1 MMAGVEAEAEA
12 GALMTEAVPRT
23 ARLRRHPMETIRR
36 WGEWLKRRDTLR
48 RLPVVRRWW
57 TPAAKAVAER
67 QPRETGRR
75 MTRQARH
82 GSPRAG
88 RGTLGITTFP
98 MQSDGQWEPGRAR
111 RSGR

>member
-1 MMAGVEAEAEA
+1 MMAGGEAEAEAEA

-67 QPRETGRR
+67 QAGGTGRR
-75 MTRQARH
+75 MTPPAP
-82 GSPRAG
+82 SPPASPG

-98 MQSDGQWEPGRAR
+98 MRLDGR
-111 RSGR
+111 